1 MFKLITQQ
9 DASQDRSRGNG
20 IGVFHIASCVVD
32 ASNASQIKRD
42 LKQRIIQHPKMIV
55 DLEKVEFMDSSGLGM
70 LLTCLRKATALGG
83 DLRLCNLQRPVRS
96 LLELIRMH
104 RVLGIYNTKDE
115 AWNSFE

>member
-1 MFKLITQQ
+1 MFKQVTPQ
-9 DASQDRSRGNG
+9 DAGQDRSRGNG
-20 IGVFHIASCVVD
+20 IGVFPIASYIVD
-32 ASNASQIKRD
+32 ASNASQIKQD
-42 LKQRIIQHPKMIV
+42 LKQQITRHPQMIV
-55 DLEKVEFMDSSGLGM
+55 DMGKVEFMDSSGLGM

-104 RVLGIYNTKDE
+104 RVLEIYNSQDE